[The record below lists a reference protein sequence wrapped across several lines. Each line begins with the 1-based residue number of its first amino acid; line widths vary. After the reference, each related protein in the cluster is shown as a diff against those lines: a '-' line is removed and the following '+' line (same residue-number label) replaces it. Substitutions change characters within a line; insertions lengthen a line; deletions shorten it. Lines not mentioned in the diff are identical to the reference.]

1 MPCAR
6 EKILLIELIV
16 GWLTELCCSLAAT
29 HTHRHRHSTSVF
41 RYSELAN
48 VASLIQQC
56 TANWLATLSGTQ
68 RDFHLV
74 LFSGPVAMLKGTST
88 AYRNLVT
95 TIFNT
100 HYMLGFKD
108 LGPLLASWLAT

>member
-6 EKILLIELIV
+6 EKILLIELLV
-16 GWLTELCCSLAAT
+16 GWLTEQCCLLAAT
-29 HTHRHRHSTSVF
+29 HTHRHSTSVF
-41 RYSELAN
+41 RHSELAN
-48 VASLIQQC
+48 VANLIQQC
-56 TANWLATLSGTQ
+56 IANWLATLSGTQ

-100 HYMLGFKD
+100 RYMLGFKD
-108 LGPLLASWLAT
+108 LGPSLASWLAT